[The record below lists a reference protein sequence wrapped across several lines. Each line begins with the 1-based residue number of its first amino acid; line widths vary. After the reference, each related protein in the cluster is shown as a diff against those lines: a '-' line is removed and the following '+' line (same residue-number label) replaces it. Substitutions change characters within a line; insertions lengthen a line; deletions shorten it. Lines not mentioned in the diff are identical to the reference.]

1 MIGVQV
7 TCSAA
12 NISQLPRGLPS
23 SVVFLDLTS
32 NRIASLEA
40 GSLGQL
46 PELLHLRMRT
56 NSLESIADGT
66 FRNLPQL
73 QTLDLGDNRFVLLV
87 NFINAVGHLAKAV
100 FKPHEN

>member
-1 MIGVQV
+1 MFGVQV

-32 NRIASLEA
+32 NKIASIEA

-46 PELLHLRMRT
+46 PELIHLRMRS

-87 NFINAVGHLAKAV
+87 NFIEALDYQA
-100 FKPHEN
+100 